1 MLAQQKEERAARM
14 REQDRSERRHAAAVV
29 ERMRGME
36 AARVAHTEEQ
46 ARVMA
51 ERSLAQQ
58 KRCEVNHEGWV
69 AYQGLQAQNAKQRV
83 EEAQARQ
90 RAERERKQQA
100 NADKEEYIASLAAAR
115 ARRDAHIR
123 NLAQEF
129 AAKQAR
135 LEAVMLEA
143 DFRGEL
149 PKPEAVEA
157 ALREL
162 PAGAPGAGTSL
173 ALAAAVRAREG
184 KLERA
189 RERASERREERERE
203 RERVKARASPRQAAA
218 PPGGAG
224 LPMWNPADP
233 PAPGADGPARRARGR
248 ATGRPG
254 PAGVAEG
261 KPHDAKQNKLFG
273 LISEYG
279 AA

>member
-261 KPHDAKQNKLFG
+261 KPHDAKQSKLFG